1 MGLKCGIV
9 GLPNVGKSTIF
20 NALTK
25 AGIAAENYP
34 FCTIEPNV
42 GIVEVPDPRLAK
54 LAEIVSPERIVPAT
68 VEFVDIAGLVAGAS
82 KGEGLGNQFLAN
94 IRECDAIAHIVR
106 CFNDDNVVHV
116 AGKISPLDD
125 IEVINTEL
133 ALADLASV
141 DKALGRWSKQ
151 ARQGGDKEALK
162 LVQVLEKVQP
172 LLNEGKPARAAKL
185 TAEELAIIRPL
196 FLLTL
201 KPVMYV
207 ANVSETGF
215 ETNPLLDAVKELA
228 DTLDAEHFGHAVE
241 LLLNCKGRVV
251 VSGIGKSGHIGRK
264 LAATLASTG
273 TPAFFVHAAEA
284 AHGDLG
290 MITEED
296 VVIGISYSGSSS
308 ELVTIVPTI
317 KREGAKLIS
326 ITGKPDSP
334 LARNADVNLNVHVPF
349 EACPLNLAPTSST
362 TATLAMGDALAVAC
376 MHAKGFTKEDFARS
390 HPGGALGRRLLTHV
404 KDIMR
409 TGQEVPMVRAGT
421 TVLDATREITKKH
434 IGMTAVVDADQK
446 VLGIFT
452 EGDLRR
458 LIEQKG
464 DVRGIHIEDV
474 MTRTPATIAP
484 EEMAASAAK
493 IIDERMINQL
503 LVVDGDGRLIGAL
516 HVHDLMTAKV
526 I

>member
-1 MGLKCGIV
+1 MNKTANCEG
-9 GLPNVGKSTIF
+9 
-20 NALTK
+20 
-25 AGIAAENYP
+25 
-34 FCTIEPNV
+34 
-42 GIVEVPDPRLAK
+42 
-54 LAEIVSPERIVPAT
+54 AT
-68 VEFVDIAGLVAGAS
+68 
-82 KGEGLGNQFLAN
+82 
-94 IRECDAIAHIVR
+94 
-106 CFNDDNVVHV
+106 
-116 AGKISPLDD
+116 
-125 IEVINTEL
+125 
-133 ALADLASV
+133 
-141 DKALGRWSKQ
+141 ALGREVLLH
-151 ARQGGDKEALK
+151 EA
-162 LVQVLEKVQP
+162 Q
-172 LLNEGKPARAAKL
+172 
-185 TAEELAIIRPL
+185 
-196 FLLTL
+196 
-201 KPVMYV
+201 
-207 ANVSETGF
+207 
-215 ETNPLLDAVKELA
+215 AVKDLA